1 MGFESLLG
9 NERIK
14 ENLQCSLSKGHAS
27 HFYMVSGPAG
37 SGKNTLARLLSAALM
52 CESGEKPCMKCNTC
66 RKILSG
72 THPDCITVTDP
83 EHKHVAVKLVR
94 QIRDDMFIRPNE
106 GNKKIYIFPQE
117 LGVEGQNALL
127 KILEEPPSYG
137 VFLLLTENAQQ
148 LLPTVRS
155 RCVQLALQPLP
166 EAILRQE
173 LSRRRPEAEEAAIQA
188 AISRSGG
195 FLGQALALLEDSEQL
210 PQTRDF
216 LQAFALQDGLL
227 LTQTLAP
234 MEKWKREQLLTILHQ
249 WRCGL
254 QDALESRS
262 GLAATSSQVALL
274 ASKRS
279 GQELNQ
285 AICHVQKAMEYA
297 QSNVS
302 VAAICGWLHWA
313 LR

>member
-52 CESGEKPCMKCNTC
+52 CESGEKTCMKCNTC

-173 LSRRRPEAEEAAIQA
+173 LSRRMPEAEEAAIQA

-227 LTQTLAP
+227 LTQVLEDSNAHLCGLEEGDILLAVNGQP
-234 MEKWKREQLLTILHQ
+234 LQTCHQLHQMLLTITP
-249 WRCGL
+249 
-254 QDALESRS
+254 
-262 GLAATSSQVALL
+262 AAAVELTIF
-274 ASKRS
+274 RT
-279 GQELNQ
+279 GQTFTVHLPVE
-285 AICHVQKAMEYA
+285 IHP
-297 QSNVS
+297 
-302 VAAICGWLHWA
+302 
-313 LR
+313 